1 MMGRAYANI
10 DTDDRV
16 SISNTNGNRQRFGR
30 IHSKEYEFIGTVNPG
45 GEDFVQALKLMKYGM
60 LKLDGL
66 IDSVFDFDLT
76 KLSIHTLDI
85 GLAGIVYSI
94 MAIYFCISLGSLFSS
109 HKILA
114 AVLIY
119 FGLNMVLQVITSGT
133 TFITGIISNDLAGSF
148 PLILL
153 LNAFM
158 ELALAVV
165 FYFINRYIM
174 DKKLNLQ

>member
-1 MMGRAYANI
+1 M
-10 DTDDRV
+10 TL
-16 SISNTNGNRQRFGR
+16 
-30 IHSKEYEFIGTVNPG
+30 
-45 GEDFVQALKLMKYGM
+45 DFVLEAIDMALSEVALELGFF
-60 LKLDGL
+60 GL
-66 IDSVFDFDLT
+66 PMMSLFLT
-76 KLSIHTLDI
+76 CI

-148 PLILL
+148 PLVLL

-174 DKKLNLQ
+174 DKELNLQ